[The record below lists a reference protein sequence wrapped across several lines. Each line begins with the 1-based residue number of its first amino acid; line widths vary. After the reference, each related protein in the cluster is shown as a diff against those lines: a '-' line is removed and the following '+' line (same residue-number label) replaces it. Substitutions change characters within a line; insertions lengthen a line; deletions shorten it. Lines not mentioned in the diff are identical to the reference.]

1 MKKHESQRGYFA
13 YELYQQMTLNPDI
26 ILLVGDL
33 GFGMFDSI
41 RDDYPK
47 QFINCGASEQTMLDV
62 AVGLAL
68 SGKIVF
74 CYTITSFFMRA
85 AETIGL
91 YLHGEQIPVKLVGSG
106 RDQDYHIDGPSHDC
120 TIAQDFL
127 RNTNV
132 RELYPDT
139 KEEIPL
145 LIKQMVESKVPTFIS
160 LKR

>member
-1 MKKHESQRGYFA
+1 MKKYESQRGYFA
-13 YELYQQMTLNPDI
+13 YELYKQMTVNPSV

-47 QFINCGASEQTMLDV
+47 QFINCGASEQTMVDI

-85 AETIGL
+85 AETISL
-91 YLHGEQIPVKLVGSG
+91 YLHSEQIPVKLVGSG
-106 RDQDYHIDGPSHDC
+106 QFNDYKEDGISHDA
-120 TIAQDFL
+120 TITQKYFALLD
-127 RNTNV
+127 TDIT
-132 RELYPDT
+132 YPT
-139 KEEIPL
+139 SKEEIPL
-145 LIKQMVESKVPTFIS
+145 LVEQMIKSKGPQVIF
-160 LKR
+160 LER